1 MRGARGDQA
10 SLGWLRLWAQ
20 SALKGEEKEKST
32 GTEAIR
38 TSASS
43 YRDLRTRSRRDGCCR
58 HFPAYPEDLRS
69 PGGSGFSSSSSRFES
84 RPPGATLS
92 RTPDGR
98 GWGVGAGSR
107 NPCTHPHRDAHA
119 QSAHGKGNTS

>member
-69 PGGSGFSSSSSRFES
+69 PGGVWVFEFFLKI
-84 RPPGATLS
+84 REPPT
-92 RTPDGR
+92 R
-98 GWGVGAGSR
+98 GDPKP
-107 NPCTHPHRDAHA
+107 NP
-119 QSAHGKGNTS
+119 